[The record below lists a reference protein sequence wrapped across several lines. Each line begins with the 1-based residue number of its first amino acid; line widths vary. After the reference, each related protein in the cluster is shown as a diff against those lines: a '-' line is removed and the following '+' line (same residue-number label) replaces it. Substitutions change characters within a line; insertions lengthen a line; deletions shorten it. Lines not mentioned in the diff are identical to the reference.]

1 MKKRTG
7 FSALTVLC
15 VLGLAS
21 MASAAVLNSN
31 QTSVTLT
38 ASAPESL
45 TVALTGNSVNFGN
58 INPGAV
64 NSSSDTV
71 QVTTAWKLKA
81 GRSAVNVYAY
91 FTDATKA
98 MVNATDSVNNPN
110 IPSSAI
116 KIQGGSVASWTAVT
130 SNSANTAGFGGAGAG
145 LTLGTTTIDATNKNS
160 STNPTYS
167 FQLDL
172 TGGVLPQLPADN
184 YSGTLYIQA
193 QVTP

>member
-38 ASAPESL
+38 ANAPESL
-45 TVALTGNSVNFGN
+45 TVALNGNSVNFGTVTPGSV
-58 INPGAV
+58 NPTA
-64 NSSSDTV
+64 DTV
-71 QVTTAWKLKA
+71 QVTTTWKLKA

-91 FTDATKA
+91 FVDATKA
-98 MVNATDSVNNPN
+98 LVNATDAAANPN
-110 IPSSAI
+110 IPSSAV
-116 KIQGGSVASWTAVT
+116 KIQGGSLASWTAV
-130 SNSANTAGFGGAGAG
+130 SSSSANTAGFGGAAAG
-145 LTLGTTTIDATNKNS
+145 LTLGTTTIDATNKNGS
-160 STNPTYS
+160 SNPTYS
-167 FQLDL
+167 FELDL
-172 TGGVLPQLPADN
+172 TGGTLGQLPADS

-193 QVTP
+193 QATP